1 MASNHATNGRL
12 LPDGTPLQNR
22 LLAALPED
30 LYARVAKDLRMLK
43 VAVGEPLLQHGMPV
57 ADVYFP
63 NGGVY
68 SVTNQM
74 KDGSL
79 VEVATVGTEGMLGV
93 AVFLGDLVGSGTS
106 LLQVPME
113 PSNGHLPALAARR
126 FIEH

>member
-1 MASNHATNGRL
+1 MTAQHANTARL
-12 LPDGTPLQNR
+12 LPDGTPLKNR

-30 LYARVAKDLRMLK
+30 LYARVVKDLRMVK
-43 VAVGEPLLQHGMPV
+43 VTVGEPLVQLGVPV
-57 ADVYFP
+57 TEVYFP

-106 LLQVPME
+106 LQLVTTW
-113 PSNGHLPALAARR
+113 
-126 FIEH
+126 